1 MRPEAEFRP
10 PDHERLS
17 KILDDPGNLDAFLRS
32 LRGLRSLNDAL
43 PSRVNADP
51 ESIERGLARLV
62 LTLIDLLRQLM
73 ERQAIRRMEGGS
85 LSDAQ
90 VERLG
95 QTFMLLEKRLGELKE
110 TFGLKDE
117 DLNLDLGPLGRLI

>member
-1 MRPEAEFRP
+1 MSDSAERRARA
-10 PDHERLS
+10 EQIS
-17 KILDDPGNLDAFLRS
+17 KILDDPGNLDEFV
-32 LRGLRSLNDAL
+32 RGLNGLSNAL

-51 ESIERGLARLV
+51 NNVERGLAKLV

-85 LSDAQ
+85 LTDDE

-95 QTFMLLEKRLGELKE
+95 QTFMLLEKRMGELKE
-110 TFGLKDE
+110 SFGLKDE
-117 DLNLDLGPLGRLI
+117 DLNLDLGPLGKLL

>member
-73 ERQAIRRMEGGS
+73 
-85 LSDAQ
+85 
-90 VERLG
+90 
-95 QTFMLLEKRLGELKE
+95 
-110 TFGLKDE
+110 
-117 DLNLDLGPLGRLI
+117 